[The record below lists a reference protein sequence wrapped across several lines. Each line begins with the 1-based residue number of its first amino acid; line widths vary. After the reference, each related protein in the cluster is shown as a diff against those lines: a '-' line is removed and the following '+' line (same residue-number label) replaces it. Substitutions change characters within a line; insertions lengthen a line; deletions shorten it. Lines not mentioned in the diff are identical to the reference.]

1 MPHKVFP
8 KNYGQIGSVAVL
20 QPYQSKPLGCEL

>member
-8 KNYGQIGSVAVL
+8 KNDGKTGRVAVL
-20 QPYQSKPLGCEL
+20 QPYQRKPLGCEL